1 MSWLARLSF
10 AQAVRWALLWP
21 GVVLLLAAAGVGLAA
36 LAYWRGNWALVF
48 GFESTGIVPVWV
60 AVVVA
65 IGTVLFAPSLAF
77 LALWRVARR

>member
-21 GVVLLLAAAGVGLAA
+21 GLVLLAAAVGVGLSA
-36 LAYWRGNWALVF
+36 LAYWRGNWALAF
-48 GFESTGIVPVWV
+48 GFESTRSVPVWV